1 MSLGLG
7 HCVLRY
13 GRHRKA
19 QIGRE
24 ARKDLVL
31 ISGRC
36 AALRRG
42 VPQSNLGV
50 CGCKDPESLLQE
62 VWGGAREF
70 AFQRNFQVLRA
81 LVQGPPLENHW
92 HEVTFHRM
100 GG

>member
-7 HCVLRY
+7 NRVLRC

-24 ARKDLVL
+24 AKKGLVL
-31 ISGRC
+31 ISGRW

-42 VPQSNLGV
+42 VLQSNLGV
-50 CGCKDPESLLQE
+50 CGCKDPESLLQQ

-70 AFQRNFQVLRA
+70 AFQRNSQV
-81 LVQGPPLENHW
+81 LVQGPPLENH
-92 HEVTFHRM
+92 
-100 GG
+100 